1 MDRTSFNRCNLPPW
15 VIASCEFNDDPQ
27 PIEVQGVRRAN
38 RFLFDA
44 LDREEDPE
52 ERARRFDDWIT
63 VRFQL
68 HQWEA
73 QPTEPARRSI
83 RNSYLR
89 FLRGWGVDASS
100 VEGAVL
106 KAWVES
112 RMGLAPTFHGG
123 RIEGDRGEAAAR
135 YARDRMAGSARTN
148 AIHDQLDLVYTYAQY
163 ELARRRPADR
173 WVTLWR
179 GVNDASEH
187 EVLRETGRREAIVRL
202 NSLCS
207 FTDDPE
213 RAWEFGS
220 TVWEAR
226 IALPRVFLAPGVFPR
241 SILKGEREWIVLGGE
256 TRVRRVMA

>member
-1 MDRTSFNRCNLPPW
+1 MDRTCFNRCNLPPW

-44 LDREEDPE
+44 LDREDDPA

-73 QPTEPARRSI
+73 QRTEPARRSL

-112 RMGLAPTFHGG
+112 RMGLSPSFHGG
-123 RIEGDRGEAAAR
+123 RIADDEGEAARR
-135 YARDRMAGSARTN
+135 YARDRMTGSARKN
-148 AIHDQLDLVYTYAQY
+148 AIHDQLDLVYTYTQY
-163 ELARRRPADR
+163 ELARRRPGDR

-187 EVLRETGRREAIVRL
+187 EVVRETGRREAIVRL

-226 IALPRVFLAPGVFPR
+226 IALPRVFLAPDVFPR
-241 SILKGEREWIVLGGE
+241 SILKGEREWIAVGGE
-256 TRVRRVMA
+256 TRVRRLMA